1 MENAARTH
9 RLLKVYCLEPGV
21 RMHPEGRNCRIH
33 HFYPGAGIRAGRI
46 YPGRGSGP
54 NHAQAWY
61 RRKAARLCRNLDCAS
76 GLPCLSLRFFVQP
89 AWPDVLPEPW
99 LYAGRKSSRPD
110 QARGLGIHILET
122 VAAVTPQEQENT
134 PTMTLKNLKKIDL
147 FKNLSDAE
155 LKELEP
161 YHAAVL
167 YGKRETIFSE
177 GEPPEWFY
185 IVVKGKVKV
194 TKLSHDGKE
203 IILEVISPYDI
214 FGGVAVLR
222 NFPYPANA
230 VAMEDSEVLKISRKN
245 LMRLVDRFPN
255 LMYCIARQL
264 GDRMKSSYDTL
275 KNIALERV
283 EARIAA
289 LLLKLSNKVGVET
302 DKGVLIDMRLTKQ
315 DVADMVG
322 TTVETSI
329 RTFSKFKK
337 QGLLTDSNGKIIITD
352 HEGLMSFSS

>member
-1 MENAARTH
+1 
-9 RLLKVYCLEPGV
+9 
-21 RMHPEGRNCRIH
+21 
-33 HFYPGAGIRAGRI
+33 
-46 YPGRGSGP
+46 
-54 NHAQAWY
+54 
-61 RRKAARLCRNLDCAS
+61 
-76 GLPCLSLRFFVQP
+76 
-89 AWPDVLPEPW
+89 
-99 LYAGRKSSRPD
+99 
-110 QARGLGIHILET
+110 
-122 VAAVTPQEQENT
+122 
-134 PTMTLKNLKKIDL
+134 MTLKNLKKSDL
-147 FKNLSDAE
+147 FKTLSDDE

-161 YHAAVL
+161 YLAAVS
-167 YGKRETIFSE
+167 YRKKETIFSE

-194 TKLSHDGKE
+194 TKLSHEGKE
-203 IILEVISPYDI
+203 IILEVISPHDI

-230 VAMEDSEVLKISRKN
+230 VAMEDSEILKISRKN

-255 LMYCIARQL
+255 LMYCIALQL
-264 GDRMKSSYDTL
+264 GDRMKSSYDSL

-289 LLLKLSNKVGVET
+289 LLLKLSNKVGVHT
-302 DKGVLIDMRLTKQ
+302 DEGVLIDMRLTKQ

-337 QGLLTDSNGKIIITD
+337 QGLVTDTEGKIIIKD
-352 HEGLMSFSS
+352 REGLMSFSS